1 MSIPSIE
8 PNSLRNHRHRP
19 RHTPYNITIMSPYSF
34 TQAGTTYDAL
44 GLGLNDCIC
53 ASRSTILDR
62 RLHRFHWCC
71 HRTLRLHSLWLT
83 DRYRW
88 IGYRENVIRNRKSLH
103 VHYLYISLEHEEKH
117 GRDIFRV
124 LVWQCEQKKIREVRC
139 DWPDDML
146 HLNLFDLIRWLHQQL
161 SVPLDPKKPS
171 LIDLHFIKCA
181 GKEYKYQDCR
191 APNNSDHDICD
202 NPDIWKPPNQ
212 EPDYFGKDQL
222 ISKMCCCK
230 SNYGRRPTLPPRQ

>member
-1 MSIPSIE
+1 MIVE
-8 PNSLRNHRHRP
+8 PEWVSC
-19 RHTPYNITIMSPYSF
+19 
-34 TQAGTTYDAL
+34 AGFAL
-44 GLGLNDCIC
+44 GKGVIIQPANSVFDMAQGMGFDCILGVGASDCKAKCGDKQC
-53 ASRSTILDR
+53 AM
-62 RLHRFHWCC
+62 
-71 HRTLRLHSLWLT
+71 
-83 DRYRW
+83 
-88 IGYRENVIRNRKSLH
+88 G
-103 VHYLYISLEHEEKH
+103 YLYISLEHEEKH

-202 NPDIWKPPNQ
+202 NPDIWKSPNQ